1 MEIKFAFY
9 ELIYGI
15 LVLGVLYLFRVINI
29 FMLGPFITRSVNF
42 QTFCSEFGH

>member
-9 ELIYGI
+9 ELIYII
-15 LVLGVLYLFRVINI
+15 LVLGGFHLFRVINI
-29 FMLGPFITRSVNF
+29 FMLGPFVTRSINL